1 MSKQTERNRYWISAV
16 PVEAVQFGHRNVA
29 LNWPSLNRVY
39 FPPLK
44 SLEHIS
50 HSSKTSSGINVSS
63 SYKPHRLHFFSG
75 SSVKGCQNCTI
86 QCMMLTKQ
94 WVVTNRWTILS
105 TTPTVWLACHD
116 SSPLK
121 VYSVCASF
129 TSGKSVLFSPLHRK
143 TTVGLPNHSWV
154 VNISTVSSVTCLD
167 ENVPIQLSSS
177 VMHK

>member
-29 LNWPSLNRVY
+29 LNWPSLIRLY

-50 HSSKTSSGINVSS
+50 HSSKTSSGVIVSS

-75 SSVKGCQNCTI
+75 SSVKGCQNCNI
-86 QCMMLTKQ
+86 QYMVLTKQ
-94 WVVTNRWTILS
+94 WVRNWRSILS
-105 TTPTVWLACHD
+105 IIPTVWLACHD

-121 VYSVCASF
+121 VYGVCASV
-129 TSGKSVLFSPLHRK
+129 TSGRYVLFAPLHRK
-143 TTVGLPNHSWV
+143 ATVGLANHSWV